1 MTAFDSDAAA
11 LRRIAAAARPCVQD
25 LAPYVPGARPS
36 TVDEKVCRLASNEN
50 PLGPSPRALA
60 ALEEPA
66 KLSRYPDNDGH
77 ALRETLSIRHDCPTD
92 CLVFGNGSSDL
103 LGLVAGA
110 YLEAGRSAVFAR
122 HAFVVYPLVVQAAGA
137 TARIAAAH
145 PVEHGQPLGHDPKML
160 RECVDEATAVVF
172 IANPNNPT
180 GTVLEDDEIR
190 TLIEALPPQVLV
202 VLDEAYAEYRDPVP
216 AAGRFL
222 EYPQVIVT
230 RTFSKIFGLAGL
242 RIGYALA
249 HPEVVAM
256 LNRVRQPFNVN
267 TLAQQAAAA
276 AVGDEEHVTH
286 SRAVNA
292 QGMRQLLKTARE
304 LELHALGTH
313 ANFLTLNFG
322 EQARAAVAFLRDRG
336 ILVRAL
342 PEYELPD
349 WLRFTIGTPEETRT
363 LINALHTWRIS

>member
-1 MTAFDSDAAA
+1 MTAPDSDAAA
-11 LRRIAAAARPCVQD
+11 LRRIVAAARPCVQG

-50 PLGPSPRALA
+50 PLGPSPKALA
-60 ALEEPA
+60 ALAEPA
-66 KLSRYPDNDGH
+66 NLSRYPDNDGH
-77 ALRETLSIRHDCPTD
+77 ALREALSTRHDCPPD
-92 CLVFGNGSSDL
+92 CLLFGNGSSDL
-103 LGLVAGA
+103 LDLVACA
-110 YLEAGRSAVFAR
+110 YLEAGRSAAFAR

-137 TARIAAAH
+137 EAQVSAPY
-145 PVEHGQPLGHDPKML
+145 PVEHGQPLGHDPTTL
-160 RECVDEATAVVF
+160 LERVDETTAVVF

-180 GTVLEDDEIR
+180 GTVLADGEIR
-190 TLIEALPPQVLV
+190 GLVEALPPQVLV

-222 EYPQVIVT
+222 ECPQVIVT

-267 TLAQQAAAA
+267 TLAQQAALA
-276 AVGDEEHVTH
+276 AVDDEEHVAR
-286 SRAVNA
+286 SRATNA
-292 QGMRQLLKTARE
+292 EGMQRLLETAHE
-304 LELHALGTH
+304 LGLRTLGAH
-313 ANFLTLNFG
+313 ANFLTLEFG
-322 EQARAAVAFLRDRG
+322 DQAKTAVAYLRERG

-349 WLRFTIGTPEETRT
+349 WLRFTIGTAEEIRVLTDALRAWRT
-363 LINALHTWRIS
+363 L

>member
-1 MTAFDSDAAA
+1 MTVPDTDAAA
-11 LRRIAAAARPCVQD
+11 LRRIVAAARPCVQG

-50 PLGPSPRALA
+50 PLGPSAEAMA
-60 ALEEPA
+60 ALREPA
-66 KLSRYPDNDGH
+66 NLSRYPDNDGH
-77 ALRETLSIRHDCPTD
+77 ALREALSARHDCPPD
-92 CLVFGNGSSDL
+92 CLIFGNGSSDL
-103 LGLVAGA
+103 LDLVACA
-110 YLEAGRSAVFAR
+110 YLEAGRSAAFAR

-137 TARIAAAH
+137 TARISAPH
-145 PVEHGQPLGHDPKML
+145 PVEHEQPLGHDPKTL
-160 RECVDEATAVVF
+160 LECVDETTAVVF

-190 TLIEALPPQVLV
+190 ALIEALPPHVLV
-202 VLDEAYAEYRDPVP
+202 VLDEAYAEYRDPIP

-249 HPEVVAM
+249 HPEVIAM

-267 TLAQQAAAA
+267 TLAQQAAVA

-292 QGMRQLLKTARE
+292 QGMRQLLRTARE
-304 LELHALGTH
+304 LELRALGTH
-313 ANFLTLNFG
+313 GNFLTLDFG
-322 EQARAAVAFLRDRG
+322 EQARAVVDFLRERG

-342 PEYELPD
+342 PEYELPN
-349 WLRFTIGTPEETRT
+349 WLRCTIGTAEETRT
-363 LINALHTWRIS
+363 LIDALQAWRAS

>member
-1 MTAFDSDAAA
+1 MTATSSDAAA
-11 LRRIAAAARPCVQD
+11 LRRIVAAARPCVQG

-36 TVDEKVCRLASNEN
+36 TVDEQVCRLASNEN
-50 PLGPSPRALA
+50 PLGPSPKALA
-60 ALEEPA
+60 ALAEPA
-66 KLSRYPDNDGH
+66 NLSRYPDNDGH
-77 ALRETLSIRHDCPTD
+77 ALRETLSARHDCPAD
-92 CLVFGNGSSDL
+92 CLLFGNGSSDL
-103 LGLVAGA
+103 LDLVACA
-110 YLEAGRSAVFAR
+110 YLEAGRSAAFAR

-137 TARIAAAH
+137 EARVSAPHGVAH
-145 PVEHGQPLGHDPKML
+145 EQPLGHDPETL
-160 RECVDEATAVVF
+160 LERVDETTAVVF

-180 GTVLEDDEIR
+180 GTVLTDDEIR
-190 TLIEALPPQVLV
+190 ALLKALPPQVLV
-202 VLDEAYAEYRDPVP
+202 VLDEAYAEYRDPIP

-267 TLAQQAAAA
+267 TLAQQAALA
-276 AVGDEEHVTH
+276 AVGDDEHVAR
-286 SRAVNA
+286 SRAANA
-292 QGMRQLLKTARE
+292 EGMQRLLETARE
-304 LELHALGTH
+304 LELRALGTR
-313 ANFLTLNFG
+313 ANFLTLDFG
-322 EQARAAVAFLRDRG
+322 EQAQAVVAYLRERG

-342 PEYELPD
+342 PEYELPN

-363 LINALHTWRIS
+363 LIDALHAWRES

>member
-1 MTAFDSDAAA
+1 MTATDSDAAA
-11 LRRIAAAARPCVQD
+11 LRRIVAAARPCVQG

-36 TVDEKVCRLASNEN
+36 TVDEQVCRLASNEN
-50 PLGPSPRALA
+50 PLGPSPKALA
-60 ALEEPA
+60 ALAEPA
-66 KLSRYPDNDGH
+66 NLSRYPDNDGH
-77 ALRETLSIRHDCPTD
+77 ALREVLSARHDCPAD
-92 CLVFGNGSSDL
+92 CLLFGNGSSDL
-103 LGLVAGA
+103 LDLVACA
-110 YLEAGRSAVFAR
+110 YLEAGRSAAFAR

-137 TARIAAAH
+137 EARISAPH
-145 PVEHGQPLGHDPKML
+145 PAEHEQPLGHDPETL
-160 RECVDEATAVVF
+160 RERVSETTAVVF

-180 GTVLEDDEIR
+180 GTVLTDDEIR

-202 VLDEAYAEYRDPVP
+202 VLDEAYAEYRDPIP

-267 TLAQQAAAA
+267 TLAQQAAVA
-276 AVGDEEHVTH
+276 AVGDEEHVAH
-286 SRAVNA
+286 SRAANA
-292 QGMRQLLKTARE
+292 EGMQRLLEAAHGLQLRP
-304 LELHALGTH
+304 LGTH
-313 ANFLTLNFG
+313 ANFLTLDFG
-322 EQARAAVAFLRDRG
+322 DQAQAVVAYLRERG

-349 WLRFTIGTPEETRT
+349 WLRFTIGTPDETRI
-363 LINALHTWRIS
+363 LIDALHAWRQS

>member
-1 MTAFDSDAAA
+1 MTATDSDAAA
-11 LRRIAAAARPCVQD
+11 LRRIVAAARPCVQG

-60 ALEEPA
+60 ALGKPA
-66 KLSRYPDNDGH
+66 NLSRYPDNDGH
-77 ALRETLSIRHDCPTD
+77 ALREALSTRHDCPGD
-92 CLVFGNGSSDL
+92 CLLFGNGSSDL
-103 LGLVAGA
+103 LDLVARA
-110 YLEAGRSAVFAR
+110 YLEAGRSAAFAR

-137 TARIAAAH
+137 EARISAPH
-145 PVEHGQPLGHDPKML
+145 PVEHGQPLGHDPKTL
-160 RECVDEATAVVF
+160 LESVDETTAVVF

-180 GTVLEDDEIR
+180 GTVLADDEIR
-190 TLIEALPPQVLV
+190 ALIAALPPRVLV
-202 VLDEAYAEYRDPVP
+202 VLDEAYAEYRDPTP

-222 EYPQVIVT
+222 GYPQVIVT

-249 HPEVVAM
+249 HPEVAAM

-267 TLAQQAAAA
+267 TLAQQAAVA
-276 AVGDEEHVTH
+276 AVGDEEHVAH
-286 SRAVNA
+286 SRAANA

-304 LELHALGTH
+304 LELRALGTH
-313 ANFLTLNFG
+313 ANFLTLDFG
-322 EQARAAVAFLRDRG
+322 KQAGAVVAHLRERG

-342 PEYELPD
+342 PEYELPN
-349 WLRFTIGTPEETRT
+349 WLRFTIGTAEETR
-363 LINALHTWRIS
+363 ALTDALCAWRES